1 MKQSLVPDAYEV
13 DAFVSMG
20 GNPDK
25 SGTVDKDRIRAVI
38 EQFELTIDIQEFL
51 DQVREPQLDFREFC
65 TLFDQPFDDS
75 KSQVSL
81 RTVKEFEIRS

>member
-1 MKQSLVPDAYEV
+1 MH
-13 DAFVSMG
+13 
-20 GNPDK
+20 
-25 SGTVDKDRIRAVI
+25 KDRIRAVI

-51 DQVREPQLDFREFC
+51 DQVREPELDFREFC

-81 RTVKEFEIRS
+81 RTVNEFEIRS